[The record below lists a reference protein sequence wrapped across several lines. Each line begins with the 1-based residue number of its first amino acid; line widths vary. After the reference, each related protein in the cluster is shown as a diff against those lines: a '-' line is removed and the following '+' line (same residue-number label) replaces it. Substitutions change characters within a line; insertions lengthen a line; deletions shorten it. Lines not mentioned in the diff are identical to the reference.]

1 MVLSHGCPEARERL
15 SSQFCSEFKQAGH
28 MVHATNLSVDRITES
43 IKFEL
48 IVLGLS
54 DYEAELMAPL
64 EAEMRSYVEGAAD
77 CGLSEEDMTPDLTEL
92 AKGKLQSIEIRR
104 HQPRL
109 GPVRYSCIA
118 EVASSTSASTANGA
132 DVAISA

>member
-1 MVLSHGCPEARERL
+1 MSYVNHPTVA
-15 SSQFCSEFKQAGH
+15 
-28 MVHATNLSVDRITES
+28 RITES

-54 DYEAELMAPL
+54 DYEADLMAPL
-64 EAEMRSYVEGAAD
+64 EAQMRSYVEGAAD
-77 CGLSEEDMTPDLTEL
+77 CGLSEEDMAPDLV
-92 AKGKLQSIEIRR
+92 AMAQGKLQSIEIRR

-118 EVASSTSASTANGA
+118 EVASSQSASSANGA
-132 DVAISA
+132 DIAISA

>member
-1 MVLSHGCPEARERL
+1 MSY
-15 SSQFCSEFKQAGH
+15 
-28 MVHATNLSVDRITES
+28 ATHPSVDHLTES

-54 DYEAELMAPL
+54 DYEAELLAPL

-77 CGLSEEDMTPDLTEL
+77 CGLSEEDMTPDLIEL
-92 AKGKLQSIEIRR
+92 AKGKLQSLEIRR